1 MIVSTTPIPTL
12 AQQDGPLIDRLLG
25 LRELSWSD
33 PSAGLGFEHAL
44 PAWLW
49 VLIAIAALFIAGLSY
64 RRLLGNRAMR
74 FALAAVRTATI
85 LVIVLLLA
93 GPTLVLPR
101 ETVERDW
108 LLVML
113 DRSASMNVRDV
124 MDAAT
129 GEAVSRERSLREALR
144 EQAGVFSDER
154 LGRDRRVVWLGFG
167 GSTYPIGS
175 PLVDGGLGEPD
186 AQATLIRTS
195 IEQALRLPSGKPIS
209 GIVLMSDGRTPQ
221 DTGPELVRR
230 LQQQGVAVFA
240 VPLGAARPPL
250 DLAIGQADGPQRA
263 FVNDI
268 APVAVTIDQ
277 LGGEPI
283 NPGEVT
289 VTLID
294 QADGKVLDEKTLDR
308 APPGEPLKLNGRSGS
323 VGTARWLVRVEHKP
337 SAGQAPLNELVTDNN
352 TRSVEVEVIDR
363 PIRVLYIEGYPRWE
377 FRYLKNL
384 LIREKSISASTYL
397 LSADRS
403 FAQEGDVPITRLPND
418 AGELD
423 DYDVVI
429 LGDVPASYFQAGQL
443 TLLRDH
449 VSAGGAG
456 LIWIGGEAHTP
467 GAYAGTPLA
476 DLLPMRDPSAV
487 ARFGAPVDVFRVEPT
502 RPARSMNVLQLR
514 GIGGETKDEERWPD
528 DVPPVRWVQDPGPLK
543 PTAEVLA
550 EAVRADDARARVPAL
565 VLMRYGAGQSL
576 FIGTDE
582 AWRWRYGRG
591 EWYFEQYW
599 VPLIRML
606 GRARIQADSD
616 RVRLGVSH
624 RAVSVRQP
632 VVVELELSDASLIN
646 RGLPRIDVTVRSSS
660 NPAGAPVDTLTLLP
674 VAESESTSAGSVRRA
689 SYRAVWRPTTT
700 GELLLSVTDP
710 ALAEL
715 GLVQAL
721 RVSSADD
728 ELADA
733 RGDHARLR
741 ALAQETSGAVVPLDE
756 LGRLTELVPNRARI
770 TETDIREP
778 LWASALSLIVLIVL
792 FTLEWAVRRVIR
804 LA

>member
-1 MIVSTTPIPTL
+1 MTGSATPVSAL
-12 AQQDGPLIDRLLG
+12 AQQGGSLLDRLLG

-33 PSAGLGFEHAL
+33 PSAGLGFEYAL
-44 PAWLW
+44 PAWVW
-49 VLIAIAALFIAGLSY
+49 VLIAIAALLIAGLSY
-64 RRLLGNRAMR
+64 RRLMGNRAMR
-74 FALAAVRTATI
+74 FALAAVRATTI
-85 LVIVLLLA
+85 LVTVMLLA

-101 ETVERDW
+101 ETIEQDW

-129 GEAVSRERSLREALR
+129 GEAVSREQSLRQALR
-144 EQAGVFSDER
+144 EQAGVFLDEK

-167 GSTYPIGS
+167 GSAYPIGW
-175 PLVDGGLGEPD
+175 PWIDGGLGEPD
-186 AQATLIRTS
+186 GQATLIRTS
-195 IEQALRLPSGKPIS
+195 IEQALRLPSGKPIG
-209 GIVLMSDGRTPQ
+209 GIVLMSDGQTPQ
-221 DTGPELVRR
+221 DTGPELVQR
-230 LQQQGVAVFA
+230 LQQQGVAVFV
-240 VPLGAARPPL
+240 VPLGAAQPPL

-277 LGGEPI
+277 LGGEPVVPSEI
-283 NPGEVT
+283 V
-289 VTLID
+289 VSLID
-294 QADGKVLDEKTLDR
+294 RADGKVLDEKTLDR
-308 APPGEPLKLNGRSGS
+308 ALPGEPLKLNGRPGT
-323 VGTARWLVRVEHKP
+323 VGVARWLVRVEHKP
-337 SAGQAPLNELVTDNN
+337 PAGQSRPQELATDNN
-352 TRSVEVEVIDR
+352 TRTIEVEVIDR
-363 PIRVLYIEGYPRWE
+363 PIRVLYVEGYPRWE

-384 LIREKSISASTYL
+384 LIREKSISTSTYL

-418 AGELD
+418 ADEMD
-423 DYDVVI
+423 DYDVVVI
-429 LGDVPASYFQAGQL
+429 GDVPASYFQAGQL

-449 VSAGGAG
+449 ISAGGAG

-467 GAYAGTPLA
+467 SAYAGTPLA

-487 ARFGAPVDVFRVEPT
+487 ARFGAPLNLYKIEPT
-502 RPARSMNVLQLR
+502 RLAGSMNVLQLR
-514 GIGGETKDEERWPD
+514 GIGDDAADNEGWPD
-528 DVPPVRWVQDPGPLK
+528 NVPPLRWVQDPGPLK

-550 EAVRADDARARVPAL
+550 EAVSTDNTGARVPAL
-565 VLMRYGAGQSL
+565 VLLRYGAGQSL

-582 AWRWRYGRG
+582 SWRWRYGRG

-616 RVRLGVSH
+616 RVRFGVSH
-624 RAVSVRQP
+624 RAVSVQQP

-646 RGLPRIDVTVRSSS
+646 RGLPRVDVTVRLSSD
-660 NPAGAPVDTLTLLP
+660 PAGAPADTLTLLP
-674 VAESESTSAGSVRRA
+674 VAENENATAGTVRRA
-689 SYRAVWRPTTT
+689 SYRAVWRPTVT

-721 RVSSADD
+721 RVSPADD

-733 RGDHARLR
+733 RSDHARLR
-741 ALAQETSGAVVPLDE
+741 ALAENTSGAAVPLDD
-756 LGRLTELVPNRARI
+756 LGRLAELVPNRARI

-778 LWASALSLIVLIVL
+778 LWASALSMAVLIVL
-792 FTLEWAVRRVIR
+792 FALEWVARRVIR
-804 LA
+804 LV

>member
-1 MIVSTTPIPTL
+1 MESVGQLLTL
-12 AQQDGPLIDRLLG
+12 GQQGGSMIDRLLG

-33 PSAGLGFEHAL
+33 PSAGLGFEYAL
-44 PAWLW
+44 PAWAW
-49 VLIAIAALFIAGLSY
+49 VLIAIASLVIAGFSY
-64 RRLLGNRAMR
+64 RRLLGNRVMR
-74 FALAAVRTATI
+74 MALAGVRATTI
-85 LVIVLLLA
+85 LVIALLLA
-93 GPTLVLPR
+93 GPTLVLPQ

-124 MDAAT
+124 MDRAS
-129 GEAVSRERSLREALR
+129 GEVVSREQSLRDALR
-144 EQAGVFSDER
+144 KQAAVFSDQK

-167 GSTYPIGS
+167 GSAYTIGS
-175 PLVDGGLGEPD
+175 PLVDGGFDEPE

-195 IEQALRLPSGKPIS
+195 IEQALRLPSGKPVS
-209 GIVLMSDGRTPQ
+209 GIVLMSDGQTPQ
-221 DTGPELVRR
+221 DTGHELVQR
-230 LQQQGVAVFA
+230 LQQQGVAAFT
-240 VPLGAARPPL
+240 VPLGAAKPPL

-268 APVAVTIDQ
+268 APVAVTVDQ
-277 LGGEPI
+277 LGGERIDPSEI
-283 NPGEVT
+283 SI
-289 VTLID
+289 TLID

-308 APPGEPLKLNGRSGS
+308 AQPGEPLKLNGRSEA
-323 VGTARWLVRVEHKP
+323 VGIARWMVRVEHKP
-337 SAGQAPLNELVTDNN
+337 PAGQTPLHELVTDNN
-352 TRSVEVEVIDR
+352 TRTVEVEVIDR

-384 LIREKSISASTYL
+384 LIREKSISTSTFL

-418 AGELD
+418 AEELD

-429 LGDVPASYFQAGQL
+429 IGDVPASYFQTGQL
-443 TLLRDH
+443 TFLRDH

-456 LIWIGGEAHTP
+456 LIWIGGEANTP
-467 GAYAGTPLA
+467 RVYAGTPLA

-487 ARFGAPVDVFRVEPT
+487 NRFGDPLSLFRIEPT
-502 RPARSMNVLQLR
+502 RFARSMNVLQLR
-514 GIGGETKDEERWPD
+514 GIGEDTMDDEGWPEN
-528 DVPPVRWVQDPGPLK
+528 VPPLRWVQDPGQLK

-550 EAVRADDARARVPAL
+550 EAVLTDNAEARVPAL
-565 VLMRYGAGQSL
+565 VLLRYGAGQSL
-576 FIGTDE
+576 YVGTDE

-606 GRARIQADSD
+606 GRARIQADGD
-616 RVRLGVSH
+616 RVRFSVSH
-624 RAVSVRQP
+624 RTVLVQQP
-632 VVVELELSDASLIN
+632 VVVELELSDPSLIN

-660 NPAGAPVDTLTLLP
+660 DPTGAPVDALTMLP
-674 VAESESTSAGSVRRA
+674 VAENENTSAGSVRRA

-710 ALAEL
+710 ALVEM

-733 RGDHARLR
+733 RSDHARLR
-741 ALAQETSGAVVPLDE
+741 ALAEETSGAVVPLDE
-756 LGRLTELVPNRARI
+756 LDRLIDLVPNRARI

-778 LWASALSLIVLIVL
+778 LWASALSMIVLITL
-792 FTLEWAVRRVIR
+792 FTLEWVVRRVIR

>member
-1 MIVSTTPIPTL
+1 MTGSVTPMLTL
-12 AQQDGPLIDRLLG
+12 AQQGGSLLDRLLG

-33 PSAGLGFEHAL
+33 PSAGLGFEYAL
-44 PAWLW
+44 PAWVW
-49 VLIAIAALFIAGLSY
+49 VLIAAFSLLIAGLSY
-64 RRLLGNRAMR
+64 RRLLGNRVMR
-74 FALAAVRTATI
+74 IALACVRAVTI
-85 LVIVLLLA
+85 VVIAMLLA
-93 GPTLVLPR
+93 GPTLVLPQ
-101 ETVERDW
+101 ETIERDW

-124 MDAAT
+124 MDIAT
-129 GEAVSRERSLREALR
+129 GEAVSREQSLRDALR
-144 EQAGVFSDER
+144 EQAGVFSDEN
-154 LGRDRRVVWLGFG
+154 LGRDRRIVWLGFG
-167 GSTYPIGS
+167 GSAYTVGS
-175 PLVDGGLGEPD
+175 PFVDGGLDEPN
-186 AQATLIRTS
+186 AQATQIRTS

-209 GIVLMSDGRTPQ
+209 GIVLMSDGQTPQ
-221 DTGPELVRR
+221 DTGPELVQR

-240 VPLGAARPPL
+240 VPLGAAQPPL

-277 LGGEPI
+277 LGGEPLE
-283 NPGEVT
+283 PGEIV

-308 APPGEPLKLNGRSGS
+308 ALPGEPLKLNGRSET
-323 VGTARWLVRVEHKP
+323 VGVARWMIHVEHKP
-337 SAGQAPLNELVTDNN
+337 PSGQPPLHELVTDNN
-352 TRSVEVEVIDR
+352 VRTIEVEVIDR
-363 PIRVLYIEGYPRWE
+363 PIRVLYVEGYPRWE

-384 LIREKSISASTYL
+384 LIREKSISTSTYL

-418 AGELD
+418 AKELD

-429 LGDVPASYFQAGQL
+429 IGDVPASYFQAGQL

-456 LIWIGGEAHTP
+456 LIWIGGESHTP
-467 GAYAGTPLA
+467 RSYAGTPLA

-487 ARFGAPVDVFRVEPT
+487 TRFGATLNLFKLEPT
-502 RPARSMNVLQLR
+502 RLARSMNVLQLR
-514 GIGGETKDEERWPD
+514 GIGDDAPGDEDWPD
-528 DVPPVRWVQDPGPLK
+528 SLSPLRWVQAPGPLK

-550 EAVRADDARARVPAL
+550 EAVMTEDVAAHVPAL
-565 VLMRYGAGQSL
+565 VLLRYGAGQSL
-576 FIGTDE
+576 YIGTDE

-606 GRARIQADSD
+606 GRARIQSDSD
-616 RVRLGVSH
+616 RVRFNVSH
-624 RAVSVRQP
+624 RAVSVQQP

-660 NPAGAPVDTLTLLP
+660 DPAGAPVDTLTMLP
-674 VAESESTSAGSVRRA
+674 VAENENTSPGAVRRS
-689 SYRAVWRPTTT
+689 SYRAVWRPTVT

-728 ELADA
+728 EMADVRSDHGRLQSLAE
-733 RGDHARLR
+733 
-741 ALAQETSGAVVPLDE
+741 QTSGAVVGLDK

-792 FTLEWAVRRVIR
+792 FTLEWAARRVIR